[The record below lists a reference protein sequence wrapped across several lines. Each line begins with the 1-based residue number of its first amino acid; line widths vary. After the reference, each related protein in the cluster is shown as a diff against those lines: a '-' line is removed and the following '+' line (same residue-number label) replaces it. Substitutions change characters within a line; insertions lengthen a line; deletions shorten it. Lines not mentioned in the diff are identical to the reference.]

1 MKSKFSKI
9 VLSAMIGLSIFTN
22 TTYASFVST
31 QAVVEK
37 NLFNIEQ
44 KREKIKAFMQRKD
57 VIKKFE
63 AMGIDPKDA
72 QKRVASLSDEEIEKI
87 SKNIDNMPAGGNA
100 IIGAIVL
107 IFLVLLITDILGY
120 TKVFTF
126 TKPIQ

>member
-1 MKSKFSKI
+1 MVKNISKI
-9 VLSAMIGLSIFTN
+9 VLSVLIGASIFTN

-37 NLFNIEQ
+37 NLSQIEQ
-44 KREKIKAFMQRKD
+44 KRAKVNAFLKRED

-126 TKPIQ
+126 TRPIQ

>member
-1 MKSKFSKI
+1 MAKVGKFI
-9 VLSAMIGLSIFTN
+9 LSLLLGISVFSS

-37 NLFNIEQ
+37 NLSNIEQ
-44 KREKIKAFMQRKD
+44 KRAKLKSFLKRED

-63 AMGIDPKDA
+63 AMGIDPEDA
-72 QKRVASLSDEEIEKI
+72 QKRVALLSDEEVEKI

-126 TKPIQ
+126 TRPIQ